1 MRLKIEDGVITAPVV
16 FLGLHDKTRLEGKP
30 ELISRQCWYP
40 SNCNTQAA
48 LTVRQQWY
56 LGLLMDTLM
65 LIAHAMPAQGEIK
78 GIWPLPQDNLLSPW
92 RQAPGLTRSKS
103 FFFFFFALDVM
114 ASFNITDHSSSYKKL
129 TAQNGQGLSHDL
141 LLALL
146 GLVPSACNSSHLPV
160 KCGYQVYH

>member
-65 LIAHAMPAQGEIK
+65 LITHAMPAQGEIK
-78 GIWPLPQDNLLSPW
+78 GILAPSPG
-92 RQAPGLTRSKS
+92 Q
-103 FFFFFFALDVM
+103 FAVPMETGSWLD
-114 ASFNITDHSSSYKKL
+114 KK
-129 TAQNGQGLSHDL
+129 
-141 LLALL
+141 
-146 GLVPSACNSSHLPV
+146 
-160 KCGYQVYH
+160 

>member
-16 FLGLHDKTRLEGKP
+16 FLGLHDKTRLEVKP

-65 LIAHAMPAQGEIK
+65 LITHAMPAQEEIRAF
-78 GIWPLPQDNLLSPW
+78 WPLPQDNLLSPW
-92 RQAPGLTRSKS
+92 RQAPGMTRSKS
-103 FFFFFFALDVM
+103 FFFFGCD
-114 ASFNITDHSSSYKKL
+114 
-129 TAQNGQGLSHDL
+129 GQFQH
-141 LLALL
+141 
-146 GLVPSACNSSHLPV
+146 H
-160 KCGYQVYH
+160 